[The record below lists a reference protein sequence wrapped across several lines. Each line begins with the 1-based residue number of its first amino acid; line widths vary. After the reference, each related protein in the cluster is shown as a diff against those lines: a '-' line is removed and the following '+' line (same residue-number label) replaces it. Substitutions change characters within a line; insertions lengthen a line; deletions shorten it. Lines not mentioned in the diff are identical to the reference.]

1 MNFTIL
7 QNFDIPIVGRSF
19 LTSKNPE
26 FFCISISPQKK
37 PYLCPE
43 HFFQVCKLVIYC
55 ESHVFGQMRQQFE
68 IKFVN
73 YILLQVY
80 CRFRSNLSEQTLN
93 QKNGSLIE
101 NFTQINQTSV
111 FSFRYLIRFQF
122 RVRPNHLVDFFQIFG
137 DQGVGYPH
145 QGLKLHIYY
154 LKKSVF

>member
-43 HFFQVCKLVIYC
+43 HFFQVCKLVICC

-80 CRFRSNLSEQTLN
+80 CRFRSNLSEQTLR
-93 QKNGSLIE
+93 KMAPSLKTLRKLIKRLFFLSGTSFAF
-101 NFTQINQTSV
+101 NLGLGQTIWQTFFK
-111 FSFRYLIRFQF
+111 FSAIRGLVTRI
-122 RVRPNHLVDFFQIFG
+122 RV
-137 DQGVGYPH
+137 
-145 QGLKLHIYY
+145 
-154 LKKSVF
+154 